1 MKTTT
6 LALAAMSASLL
17 ALGAPAAAHA
27 ETACA
32 DLVKTVLPHAE
43 VTKAVSEKV
52 GEMAVCK
59 VSVTS
64 RPTKD
69 SDIRMELWIPEGAAW
84 NGKFVQVGNGGF
96 AGTIPRVSFNAPV
109 KAGYAVAGT
118 DDGHQDPVGTNAS
131 WALGHPEKVVDFGWR
146 AVKETTDASKAL
158 IVAQKGAKA
167 SRSYFAGCSDGGR
180 EALMTAQRYPNDF
193 DGIVAGAPANYMS
206 QLFGLSAYQQQLMT
220 KPGGYLG
227 PAQRELLQKTSLA
240 ECGGEA
246 FIRDPMSCHFDPRK
260 LACKAGQT
268 PKPGEEGGCLSAPQV
283 ATATALYQGRKDKTG
298 KIAFPGYS
306 PGAESANGSWNA
318 WITGPNADLNQKAAG
333 PSFSSNAFKYFGFQD
348 PNFDYLKMDMGA
360 QFDIAH
366 ARMAPII
373 DSADPNLAAFKKHGG
388 KLIQYHGWND
398 PAIPPRSSVVYY
410 EDVRKTMG
418 DTGGFYKL
426 YLIPGMLHCA
436 GGVGPSNVDWVA
448 ELDGWVNGKAAP
460 GELIAKGGPGQAP
473 GGPASQVLCPF
484 PGVAKKTGES
494 WACAVPMKNVPMK
507 KKG

>member
-1 MKTTT
+1 MKPVTLGLSVFALT
-6 LALAAMSASLL
+6 LAGLA
-17 ALGAPAAAHA
+17 APAAAHA

-32 DLVKTVLPHAE
+32 DMLKTALPHAE

-52 GEMAVCK
+52 GDKSVCK
-59 VSVTS
+59 LSVTA
-64 RPTKD
+64 RPTAD
-69 SDIRMELWIPEGAAW
+69 SDIRLELWIPEGAAW

-96 AGTIPRVSFNAPV
+96 AGSIPRGSFSGPI
-109 KAGYAVAGT
+109 KAGYAVSGT

-146 AVKETTDASKAL
+146 AVKQTTDLSKAL
-158 IVAQKGAKA
+158 IVAQKGGKIT
-167 SRSYFAGCSDGGR
+167 RSYFAGCSDGGR

-227 PAQRELLQKTSLA
+227 ASQRELLQKTALA

-246 FIRDPMSCHFDPRK
+246 FIRDPMSCHFDPGK
-260 LACKAGQT
+260 LACKTGQT
-268 PKPGEEGGCLSAPQV
+268 DGCLTAPQV
-283 ATATALYQGRKDKTG
+283 ATAVAMYQGRKDKSG
-298 KIAFPGYS
+298 KVVFPGYS

-318 WITGPNADLNQKAAG
+318 WITGPNAQTNQKAAG

-348 PNFDYLKMDMGA
+348 PNFDYLKMDMDA
-360 QFDIAH
+360 QFKA
-366 ARMAPII
+366 AQAKMSPII
-373 DSADPNLAAFKKHGG
+373 DAPDPNLAAFKKHGG

-418 DTGGFYKL
+418 DTSGFYKM

-436 GGVGPSNVDWVA
+436 GGVGPSGVDWVGL
-448 ELDGWVNGKAAP
+448 LDTWVNDKKAP
-460 GELIAKGGPGQAP
+460 GEVTAVAGPGQGA
-473 GGPASQVLCPF
+473 GGPPSQVLCPF
-484 PGVAKKTGES
+484 PGVAKKTGETWS
-494 WACAVPMKNVPMK
+494 CAVAAKT
-507 KKG
+507 KG